1 MIKNVQSHYH
11 TGGHQAEEK
20 TNFIENVKRHI
31 ILDTYLV
38 NSHDQAG
45 GCLKELVNNVPNG
58 RITLLNYTLT

>member
-11 TGGHQAEEK
+11 TGGHQVEEK
-20 TNFIENVKRHI
+20 IQFYKIVKRNV

-45 GCLKELVNNVPNG
+45 GCLKELVNIVPNG

>member
-1 MIKNVQSHYH
+1 MIKQGDINRKK
-11 TGGHQAEEK
+11 K
-20 TNFIENVKRHI
+20 TNFIKNVKRHI

-45 GCLKELVNNVPNG
+45 GCLKELVNIVSNG